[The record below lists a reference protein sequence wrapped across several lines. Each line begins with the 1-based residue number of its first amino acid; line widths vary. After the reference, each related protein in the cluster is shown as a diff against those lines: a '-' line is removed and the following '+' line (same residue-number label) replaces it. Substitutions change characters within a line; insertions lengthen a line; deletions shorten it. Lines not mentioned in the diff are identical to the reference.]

1 MTLDR
6 ERLIKLLNLTESE
19 YDAEALNAIRSSN
32 AFLRKHRTTWAALLA
47 LPQEPAKA
55 RQPEPTQA
63 RQPRPRPRPRS
74 SDAFGAKPAWEPKVR
89 HVQWQA
95 YRATNATKQM
105 QFSGIRSLSSSLSVL
120 FFPVTVYVWLYE
132 GVVLTRRWRLKPVV
146 MLVPIF
152 GGGTAALIW
161 VFMLLAVAQLVGIV

>member
-1 MTLDR
+1 
-6 ERLIKLLNLTESE
+6 
-19 YDAEALNAIRSSN
+19 
-32 AFLRKHRTTWAALLA
+32 
-47 LPQEPAKA
+47 
-55 RQPEPTQA
+55 
-63 RQPRPRPRPRS
+63 
-74 SDAFGAKPAWEPKVR
+74 
-89 HVQWQA
+89 
-95 YRATNATKQM
+95 M

-132 GVVLTRRWRLKPVV
+132 GVVLTRRWRLKPVA

>member
-55 RQPEPTQA
+55 QQPGPAQA
-63 RQPRPRPRPRS
+63 RQQRPRGT
-74 SDAFGAKPAWEPKVR
+74 DAFRAKPIWEPKVR
-89 HVQWQA
+89 HGQWQGC
-95 YRATNATKQM
+95 RATNATRQV
-105 QFSGIRSLSSSLSVL
+105 QFSRIGSLPPSLSVL

-132 GVVLTRRWRLKPVV
+132 GVVLTRRWRLKPVA

-152 GGGTAALIW
+152 GGGMATLIW
-161 VFMLLAVAQLVGIV
+161 VFMLVAVAQLIGIV

>member
-55 RQPEPTQA
+55 RQQ
-63 RQPRPRPRPRS
+63 RPRPRPRG
-74 SDAFGAKPAWEPKVR
+74 SDAFGAKPAWGPKVR
-89 HVQWQA
+89 HAQWQG
-95 YRATNATKQM
+95 YRATNATKHV
-105 QFSGIRSLSSSLSVL
+105 QFSRIGSLSPSLSVL

-132 GVVLTRRWRLKPVV
+132 GVVLTRRWRLKPVA

-161 VFMLLAVAQLVGIV
+161 VFMLLAVAQLMGMV